1 MFGSWT
7 GIPDRTTF
15 TYTTAKQPVRAQSLA
30 QQLKWDGDE
39 DRLKMET
46 VGPTG
51 NKRRSDPDKAGPT
64 RKKRNTATKWSRSFT
79 IPGPTFPDG

>member
-1 MFGSWT
+1 MFGTWT

-15 TYTTAKQPVRAQSLA
+15 TYTTAKQPVHAQSLA
-30 QQLKWDGDE
+30 SRLKWDGDE

-51 NKRRSDPDKAGPT
+51 TRRDPKTKKKRKRKAPKRK
-64 RKKRNTATKWSRSFT
+64 RKKA
-79 IPGPTFPDG
+79 

>member
-15 TYTTAKQPVRAQSLA
+15 TYATAKQPIRAQSLA
-30 QQLKWDGDE
+30 NKLKWDGDE

-51 NKRRSDPDKAGPT
+51 NKKRSNPDKAAPAK
-64 RKKRNTATKWSRSFT
+64 KKRRRKAPKRKRKTT
-79 IPGPTFPDG
+79 